1 MNKYEVYLADNYNS
15 DKPFMTDWNYELIG
29 DKLRAEFDEYYAKA
43 EKEANAGVGKSKN
56 LLKGEWVKRFM
67 IRKQINLVD
76 DPSNGNLKS
85 VFILRKGEK
94 KVLDERAKES
104 LAYRF
109 EYKVR
114 KNSDGTEGEPTGFM
128 KFDLIEGVEKTDS
141 KEGENLQV
149 QGNDIEY
156 FSIEDSKESTES
168 EIEKP
173 AKEEEGFV
181 CEVCNKAFDT
191 KRQLHAHSLSHK
203 EK

>member
-15 DKPFMTDWNYELIG
+15 AKPFMTDWNYELIG
-29 DKLRAEFDEYYAKA
+29 DKLRAEFDEYFAKA
-43 EKEANAGVGKSKN
+43 EQEAGAGVGKSKR

-76 DPSNGNLKS
+76 DPASGNLKS

-94 KVLDERAKES
+94 KVIDQRAKDS
-104 LAYRF
+104 LAHRF
-109 EYKVR
+109 EYRIV
-114 KNSDGTEGEPTGFM
+114 KNSDGSESDPLGYM
-128 KFDLIEGVEKTDS
+128 KFELIEGVEKADS
-141 KEGENLQV
+141 KESEDLQV

-168 EIEKP
+168 EEEKP
-173 AKEEEGFV
+173 AEEEGFV
-181 CEVCNKAFDT
+181 CEVCGKSFET

>member
-1 MNKYEVYLADNYNS
+1 
-15 DKPFMTDWNYELIG
+15 LIG
-29 DKLRAEFDEYYAKA
+29 DKLRAEFDEYFAKA
-43 EKEANAGVGKSKN
+43 EQEAGAGVGKSKR

-76 DPSNGNLKS
+76 DPASGNLKS

-94 KVLDERAKES
+94 KVIDQRAKDS
-104 LAYRF
+104 LAHRF
-109 EYKVR
+109 EYRIVKS
-114 KNSDGTEGEPTGFM
+114 SDGSESDPLGYM
-128 KFDLIEGVEKTDS
+128 KFELIEGVEKTDS
-141 KEGENLQV
+141 KESEDLQV

-168 EIEKP
+168 EEEKP
-173 AKEEEGFV
+173 AEEEGFV
-181 CEVCNKAFDT
+181 CEVCGKSFET